1 MASIHE
7 VMDLNQRSMP
17 KRAAKEGKREIKRI
31 DHEKSENGGH
41 IFTHHVEQGNGPYR
55 EPEHHTFGK
64 EEGRAALEHFAKHA
78 GLSEHLE
85 APKEEKPG
93 EGEDEEGDE
102 DSAAGAAT

>member
-7 VMDLNQRSMP
+7 VMDLNQRSQP
-17 KRAAKEGKREIKRI
+17 KRAGAAKAEVKRI
-31 DHEKSENGGH
+31 EHERSSNGGH
-41 IFTHHVEQGNGPYR
+41 IFTHHMESGNGAYH

-85 APKEEKPG
+85 SPKEEESG
-93 EGEDEEGDE
+93 EGEDEE
-102 DSAAGAAT
+102 SSAGAAY